1 MNAFEKCSS
10 FQMSHLKAVR
20 KGTNICILAF
30 SPENSTKKNLLQLNE
45 GKEFHKSGDTQHLN
59 SMILADCNGRKLGL
73 SMKLRLLRVLE
84 LVPCSSC
91 GNFRMHHSGELLGRA
106 VFLHSSQ
113 PQPAE
118 MPPAAPFHL
127 LINPALCGTRL
138 AQLLCSARECWVMEG
153 GWKRELW

>member
-73 SMKLRLLRVLE
+73 HEASFAEGLGAGPLFQLWE
-84 LVPCSSC
+84 LQD
-91 GNFRMHHSGELLGRA
+91 A
-106 VFLHSSQ
+106 SQ
-113 PQPAE
+113 
-118 MPPAAPFHL
+118 
-127 LINPALCGTRL
+127 
-138 AQLLCSARECWVMEG
+138 W
-153 GWKRELW
+153 